1 MGALPKRKTQQG
13 RRNRRRSHLAL
24 KPMQLVLCP
33 QCKETMRPHHVCLN
47 CGTYNGREVIEVEEV
62 KNK

>member
-1 MGALPKRKTQQG
+1 MGALPKRKTQQS
-13 RRNRRRSHLAL
+13 RRNRRRSHLAI
-24 KPMQLVLCP
+24 KAMQLVLCP
-33 QCKETMRPHHVCLN
+33 QCKEAMRPHHICLN